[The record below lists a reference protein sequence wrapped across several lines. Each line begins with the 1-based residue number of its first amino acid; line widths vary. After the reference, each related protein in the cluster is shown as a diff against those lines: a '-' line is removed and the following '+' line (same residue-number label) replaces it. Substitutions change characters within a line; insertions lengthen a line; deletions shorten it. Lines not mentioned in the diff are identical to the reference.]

1 MATIIGGIGTSHVPT
16 IGMAYDKGKQDDPAW
31 KPLFDGYA
39 PVARWLAERKPD
51 VLVFFYNDH
60 VTSFFFDNY
69 PTFTIGV
76 DPSFRLADEG
86 AGVRPLPPLRGHP
99 ALAAHITE
107 SLVNDEF
114 DMSVFQDRPLDH
126 GCNSPLSLMWP
137 HAPDWPGA
145 LVPIAINVL
154 RYPLPTP
161 LRCYKLGQAVRRAV
175 ESYPED
181 LSVVIVGTGG
191 LSHQVHGER
200 TGFNNT
206 EWDMRFLDLIE
217 RDPAALTSMRHADYV
232 RLGGAEGAEV
242 IMWLVMRG
250 ALSPKIRRL
259 HRSYY
264 LPSMTGSAT
273 AIYEDQA
280 SSAPVPDPEYLA
292 HIHHQ
297 LAGIEKLHGTYP
309 FTLARSVKSYRL
321 NKFLHA
327 LIDPDWRARFRTSQ
341 ESLFDEAGLT
351 FEERHLVRSLDWRGI
366 IHYGVSFFMLEKL
379 GAVVGA
385 SNLHIYAAM
394 RGETL
399 DEFRKTRNAPGALYS
414 VAGSDAKRAR
424 PAWDS

>member
-114 DMSVFQDRPLDH
+114 DMSVYQDRPLDH

-242 IMWLVMRG
+242 IMWLAMRG
-250 ALSPKIRRL
+250 ALSDDIVKV
-259 HRSYY
+259 HQNYY
-264 LPSMTGSAT
+264 LPFTTAMTVVVFEEREPGRQPLDAAT
-273 AIYEDQA
+273 HLRTQLDGMED
-280 SSAPVPDPEYLA
+280 
-292 HIHHQ
+292 
-297 LAGIEKLHGTYP
+297 IEGTYP
-309 FTLARSVKSYRL
+309 FDVGQSIRTLRMNRFLWSLTVPAHRELFRS
-321 NKFLHA
+321 
-327 LIDPDWRARFRTSQ
+327 DPDAAFDKAALTS
-341 ESLFDEAGLT
+341 
-351 FEERHLVRSLDWRGI
+351 EERDFIRRRDWQGM
-366 IHYGVSFFMLEKL
+366 IHYGVNFFGLEKL
-379 GAVVGA
+379 ARVDGIPNAIV
-385 SNLHIYAAM
+385 YAGM
-394 RGETL
+394 RGESL
-399 DEFRKTRNAPGALYS
+399 DDFLKTRNMPA
-414 VAGSDAKRAR
+414 AR
-424 PAWDS
+424 

>member
-217 RDPAALTSMRHADYV
+217 RDPAALTAMRHADYV

-242 IMWLVMRG
+242 IMWLAMRG
-250 ALSPKIRRL
+250 ALSDDIVKV
-259 HRSYY
+259 HQNYY
-264 LPSMTGSAT
+264 LPFTTAMTVVVFEEREPGRQPLDAAT
-273 AIYEDQA
+273 HLRTQLEGMED
-280 SSAPVPDPEYLA
+280 
-292 HIHHQ
+292 
-297 LAGIEKLHGTYP
+297 IEGTYP
-309 FTLARSVKSYRL
+309 FDVGQSIRTLRMNRFLWSLTVPAHRELFRS
-321 NKFLHA
+321 
-327 LIDPDWRARFRTSQ
+327 DPDAAFDKAALTS
-341 ESLFDEAGLT
+341 
-351 FEERHLVRSLDWRGI
+351 EERDFIRRRDWQGM
-366 IHYGVSFFMLEKL
+366 IHYGVNFFGLEKL
-379 GAVVGA
+379 ARVDGIPNAIV
-385 SNLHIYAAM
+385 YAGM
-394 RGETL
+394 RGESL
-399 DEFRKTRNAPGALYS
+399 DDFLKTRNMPA
-414 VAGSDAKRAR
+414 AR
-424 PAWDS
+424 